1 MLHAEVPF
9 AFHVENS
16 LMNSE
21 LNLHRNY
28 YDKGDSRLIS
38 KICREIP
45 MKWGSTKFATILI
58 AMTVEAKATGS
69 SLKEQK
75 RPIRYITQTTTPQDT
90 GSGAIERPSNQGWNQ
105 TQIKGP
111 EERCGLTKNKCW
123 SKIRKTL
130 QARREDKIQHSLT
143 RAGGTKKRE
152 ITLQPAAIAV
162 LTSLGLLLWIMGA
175 MSLILT
181 SRGEQGSFS
190 SGRTRRRPGS

>member
-1 MLHAEVPF
+1 
-9 AFHVENS
+9 
-16 LMNSE
+16 
-21 LNLHRNY
+21 
-28 YDKGDSRLIS
+28 
-38 KICREIP
+38 

-105 TQIKGP
+105 TQIKGL

-123 SKIRKTL
+123 SKIGKTL
-130 QARREDKIQHSLT
+130 QTRRKVEKQHSLT
-143 RAGGTKKRE
+143 RAGRTQKRE
-152 ITLQPAAIAV
+152 ITLRPAALTV
-162 LTSLGLLLWIMGA
+162 LASIGLLLWILGA

-181 SRGEQGSFS
+181 SRGEQGPFS